1 MFRAL
6 SMFMIGGFTFALFIK
21 NPGLANDVKKIGL
34 KAAKQLN
41 QSIKDNSEEKK
52 GEEDEDE

>member
-21 NPGLANDVKKIGL
+21 NPGLADDVKKIGL

-41 QSIKDNSEEKK
+41 QSIKDNSDDKK
-52 GEEDEDE
+52 EEDE

>member
-41 QSIKDNSEEKK
+41 QSIKDNSEEK
-52 GEEDEDE
+52 GEGDEE

>member
-1 MFRAL
+1 
-6 SMFMIGGFTFALFIK
+6 MFMIGGFTFALFIK

-41 QSIKDNSEEKK
+41 QSIKDNSDEK
-52 GEEDEDE
+52 GEGEDE

>member
-21 NPGLANDVKKIGL
+21 NPGLANDVKKIGI

-41 QSIKDNSEEKK
+41 QSIKDNPPEKNK
-52 GEEDEDE
+52 ED

>member
-41 QSIKDNSEEKK
+41 QSIKDNSDDKK
-52 GEEDEDE
+52 EEDEDE